1 MGVRVP
7 SKTERRKNETKK
19 MKKTMKVKAMPPVHP
34 GEILLEEFM
43 KPLGL
48 SQYRVAKAINVPP
61 RRINEI
67 VQGKRAITTET
78 ALRLERY
85 LGWPAQ
91 VWLNLQ
97 SRYDMEIIAPKI
109 GGALAQIVG
118 VLRTALPRDDTPK
131 TRPRLGRISG
141 SRPKLT
147 HAA

>member
-1 MGVRVP
+1 M
-7 SKTERRKNETKK
+7 KNQKKRKVASTQ
-19 MKKTMKVKAMPPVHP
+19 MSPVHP
-34 GEILLEEFM
+34 GEILREEFM

-97 SRYDMEIIAPKI
+97 SRYDMEITAPKMGKTLSDI
-109 GGALAQIVG
+109 VAVLTGALSKNHSAKKRRR
-118 VLRTALPRDDTPK
+118 LATA
-131 TRPRLGRISG
+131 
-141 SRPKLT
+141 
-147 HAA
+147 A

>member
-1 MGVRVP
+1 MKNQ
-7 SKTERRKNETKK
+7 KTRKVASTQ
-19 MKKTMKVKAMPPVHP
+19 MSPVHP
-34 GEILLEEFM
+34 GEILREEFM

-97 SRYDMEIIAPKI
+97 SRYDMEIVAPKMGKTLSDI
-109 GGALAQIVG
+109 VAVLTGALSKNHSAKKRRR
-118 VLRTALPRDDTPK
+118 LATA
-131 TRPRLGRISG
+131 
-141 SRPKLT
+141 
-147 HAA
+147 A

>member
-1 MGVRVP
+1 M
-7 SKTERRKNETKK
+7 KNQKKRKVTQ
-19 MKKTMKVKAMPPVHP
+19 MSPVHL
-34 GEILLEEFM
+34 GEILREEFM

-67 VQGKRAITTET
+67 VQGKRAITAET

-97 SRYDMEIIAPKI
+97 SRYDMEITAPKMTK
-109 GGALAQIVG
+109 ALVGIVG
-118 VLRTALPRDDTPK
+118 VLQDALPKQDFAKKAR
-131 TRPRLGRISG
+131 
-141 SRPKLT
+141 KLAT
-147 HAA
+147 AA

>member
-1 MGVRVP
+1 M
-7 SKTERRKNETKK
+7 KNQKKRKGSQ
-19 MKKTMKVKAMPPVHP
+19 MSPVHP

-67 VQGKRAITTET
+67 VRGKRAITTET

-97 SRYDMEIIAPKI
+97 SRYDMEIIAPKM
-109 GGALAQIVG
+109 GKTLSGIVA
-118 VLRTALPRDDTPK
+118 VLQSQQQQQERTAKRNADHARR
-131 TRPRLGRISG
+131 TRPRFA
-141 SRPKLT
+141 T
-147 HAA
+147 AA

>member
-1 MGVRVP
+1 M
-7 SKTERRKNETKK
+7 KNQKKRKLTR
-19 MKKTMKVKAMPPVHP
+19 MSPVHP

-97 SRYDMEIIAPKI
+97 SRYDMEIIAPKMDKALSDI
-109 GGALAQIVG
+109 VAVLTGGLSKDASARKLRRLA
-118 VLRTALPRDDTPK
+118 TA
-131 TRPRLGRISG
+131 
-141 SRPKLT
+141 
-147 HAA
+147 A

>member
-1 MGVRVP
+1 MRKKRQGVASTYGRQL
-7 SKTERRKNETKK
+7 
-19 MKKTMKVKAMPPVHP
+19 PPIHP
-34 GEILLEEFM
+34 GEILLEDFM

-67 VQGKRAITTET
+67 VHGKRAITAET

-97 SRYDMEIIAPKI
+97 SRYDMEIIAPKMRK
-109 GGALAQIVG
+109 ALVGIVG
-118 VLRTALPRDDTPK
+118 VLQDALSERDSSKK
-131 TRPRLGRISG
+131 TR
-141 SRPKLT
+141 KLAT
-147 HAA
+147 AA

>member
-1 MGVRVP
+1 M
-7 SKTERRKNETKK
+7 KNQKKRKVASTR
-19 MKKTMKVKAMPPVHP
+19 MSPVHP
-34 GEILLEEFM
+34 GEILREEFM

-97 SRYDMEIIAPKI
+97 SRYDMEITAPKMGKTLSAI
-109 GGALAQIVG
+109 VAVLTGALSKNHSAKRRRR
-118 VLRTALPRDDTPK
+118 LATA
-131 TRPRLGRISG
+131 
-141 SRPKLT
+141 
-147 HAA
+147 A

>member
-1 MGVRVP
+1 M
-7 SKTERRKNETKK
+7 KNQKKRKVASTQ
-19 MKKTMKVKAMPPVHP
+19 MSPVHP

-97 SRYDMEIIAPKI
+97 SRYDMEITAPKMGKALSDI
-109 GGALAQIVG
+109 VAVLTGALSKNDSAK
-118 VLRTALPRDDTPK
+118 K
-131 TRPRLGRISG
+131 TRRLA
-141 SRPKLT
+141 T
-147 HAA
+147 AA

>member
-1 MGVRVP
+1 M
-7 SKTERRKNETKK
+7 KNQKKRKVTQ
-19 MKKTMKVKAMPPVHP
+19 MSPVHP
-34 GEILLEEFM
+34 GEILREEFM

-97 SRYDMEIIAPKI
+97 SRYDMEITAPKMGKALSDI
-109 GGALAQIVG
+109 VAVLTGALAKNDSAKKSRR
-118 VLRTALPRDDTPK
+118 LATA
-131 TRPRLGRISG
+131 
-141 SRPKLT
+141 
-147 HAA
+147 A

>member
-1 MGVRVP
+1 M
-7 SKTERRKNETKK
+7 KKNEQ
-19 MKKTMKVKAMPPVHP
+19 MPPIHP
-34 GEILLEEFM
+34 GEILLEDFM

-67 VQGKRAITTET
+67 VQGKRAVTAET

-97 SRYDMEIIAPKI
+97 SRYEMETTAPKM
-109 GGALAQIVG
+109 GNALSQIVAA
-118 VLRTALPRDDTPK
+118 VQQSSRSPDDK
-131 TRPRLGRISG
+131 KNRRAATREGGRHRRLVE
-141 SRPKLT
+141 
-147 HAA
+147 AA